1 MRVRS
6 SAFVPLIASIAGILF
21 IFAGFLWLTAPQGG
35 LYVSGQVIAA
45 SETAFIIRDN
55 SGVETEIII
64 DEKTITK
71 RGRESLFIVPP
82 VGSHVI
88 VSGLS
93 TEAGRIHA
101 RIIRLFEA
109 GKGKRAMPAR

>member
-1 MRVRS
+1 MHVRS
-6 SAFVPLIASIAGILF
+6 SAFIALIVWVAGALF
-21 IFAGFLWLTAPQGG
+21 ICAGFLWLTAPQGG
-35 LYVSGQVIAA
+35 LYVSGQVVVA
-45 SETAFIIRDN
+45 SETSFIVRNN
-55 SGVETEIII
+55 SGIETEVII

-93 TEAGRIHA
+93 TEEGRIHA
-101 RIIRLFEA
+101 RIIRLFEN
-109 GKGKRAMPAR
+109 GKGKRTLKAR